1 MSKHVIRTDKAPAAI
16 GPYSQ
21 AVRTGNLIFTAGQVG
36 VDPKTRQ
43 AVPGG
48 IIEQTARAMENLKA
62 ILEKAGTSLDN
73 AVKAT
78 VYLRDLNDFAAMNA
92 VYEAYLGAKGMAP
105 PARTTVEVSRL
116 PKDMLVEIEL
126 VVEVKEENRE

>member
-1 MSKHVIRTDKAPAAI
+1 MSKHVIKTDKAPAAI

-48 IIEQTARAMENLKA
+48 ITEQTRRALENLKA
-62 ILEKAGTSLDN
+62 ILEEAGTDL
-73 AVKAT
+73 AKAIKAT
-78 VYLRDLNDFAAMNA
+78 VYLKDLKDFAAMNA
-92 VYEAYLGAKGMAP
+92 VYETYMSMKGVAP

-126 VVEVKEENRE
+126 VAEV